1 MEEQEI
7 PTEQLQDQIHE
18 KAEESMKEERDR
30 WGLYV
35 ALSTA
40 CIAVLAAI
48 AGLLSGHHAN
58 EAVIDQIK
66 SSDQWNFYQAKSIK
80 AEIAGSTEKILHATA
95 APVKDAANGQASARY
110 EKEKEEIKKVAEE
123 DGASAEKHLATHVT
137 YSKAVTIFQI
147 AIAISAISILTRKRI
162 LWYGGVIL
170 SLVGII
176 FMLMGLFS

>member
-7 PTEQLQDQIHE
+7 PTEQLQDKIHE
-18 KAEESMKEERDR
+18 NAEESMKEEREK

-66 SSDQWNFYQAKSIK
+66 SSDQWNFYQSKSIK
-80 AEIAGSTEKILHATA
+80 SEIANSTQKILRGSAGQ
-95 APVKDAANGQASARY
+95 VKDAENDQAIARY
-110 EKEKEEIKKVAEE
+110 EKEKEEIKKIAEE

-147 AIAISAISILTRKRI
+147 AIAISAIAILTRRKI
-162 LWYGGVIL
+162 LWYGSVIL
-170 SLVGII
+170 SLVGIV
-176 FMLMGLFS
+176 FMIMGMMQ